1 MPLSFVNLSHAY
13 GKTLVLD
20 KLSLS
25 LNPNEI
31 TCLLGPSGSGKS
43 TLLRLAAGLE
53 PVQSGRIELDGEIL
67 AAPGFN
73 PPPEQRPI
81 GLMFQDNALFPNMSV
96 ADNIGFGLASVSA
109 SARNKRID
117 ELLQMIGLQ
126 GYAKRFP
133 HQLSGGQQQRITLAR
148 ALAAKPQVLL
158 MDEPYASIDVTLR
171 RSLREA
177 ARQTLK
183 LSQTTSVLV
192 THDPHEAMEMADV
205 IAVLDHGRIM
215 QTGTPRELFE
225 SPASVEVARLFGAA
239 QTLKVHPDEEGVR
252 SSYGKIQMQADRRA
266 GLDNICCAVVRPEG
280 LRLEPDKNS
289 DLRVTD
295 LRFVGDAW
303 LAYLLPVD
311 SSAAME
317 PLRVLTSHPTGLQL
331 GDAVSLSANT
341 AGFYTFD
348 QGHEIDESL

>member
-1 MPLSFVNLSHAY
+1 MSLSFANLSHAY
-13 GKTLVLD
+13 GNTPVLHG
-20 KLSLS
+20 LSLK

-53 PVQSGRIELDGEIL
+53 SVQSGRIELGGKVL
-67 AAPGFN
+67 ASAEFN
-73 PPPEQRPI
+73 PPPEQRSV

-96 ADNIGFGLASVSA
+96 ADNIGFGLTEVNASK
-109 SARNKRID
+109 RRQRID
-117 ELLQMIGLQ
+117 ELLAMIGLQ
-126 GYAKRFP
+126 AYAKRLP
-133 HQLSGGQQQRITLAR
+133 HQLSGGQQQRVTLAR

-183 LSQTTSVLV
+183 SSQTTSVLV

-225 SPASVEVARLFGAA
+225 RPASVEVAKLFGAA
-239 QTLKVHPDEEGVR
+239 QTLKAQPDQGGIR
-252 SSYGKIQMQADRRA
+252 TSYGKITIEPDRCSD
-266 GLDNICCAVVRPEG
+266 LDNICCAVVRPEG
-280 LRLEPDKNS
+280 LRVARDKNS
-289 DLRVTD
+289 NLRVRD
-295 LRFVGDAW
+295 LRFIGDAW
-303 LAYLLPVD
+303 LAYLLPED
-311 SSAAME
+311 TSAAME
-317 PLRVLTSHPTGLQL
+317 PLRVLTQHPTSLQL
-331 GDAVSLSANT
+331 GDPVSVSANT
-341 AGFYTFD
+341 AGFYTFNK
-348 QGHEIDESL
+348 GHEIDESI